1 VPEPISNA
9 YLSGWE
15 YNRLLQANPARSRN
29 TALPAAVFW
38 NGAHQFW
45 LFDKVYVTKE
55 SLDNEYA
62 AYERLGWASGKILK
76 DLEAE
81 GIVEA
86 VDWQQL
92 PGEVG
97 RQLNARHAQLRES
110 YSEQLIRDLI
120 SARDGATLE
129 TLKENLIE
137 PVMRHYNC
145 VGSGQPNS
153 VGNWEP
159 DDLRQHAV
167 DTAVEVQ
174 RHLAHLAEPLLPG
187 FPLCQPPGTG
197 LGPEVMYEQT
207 RVQDTIE
214 RPLISDLLAGDGD
227 FQGPE
232 GYLAYFDAL
241 IASRSAYEPV
251 NKQLTKNWDDQRKN
265 LDEIR
270 KIARR
275 KLWPVLHEEWIPRLL
290 VDDEFGGKLPGIIRT
305 ARWLSPIA
313 DKLSNKPS
321 RILLGSLAAIIAQQ
335 SFTYLSHHGVPGEAA
350 AAGTAAASAMM
361 ATQAWQHLT
370 DAGRLAVFYQAAK
383 RHA

>member
-1 VPEPISNA
+1 
-9 YLSGWE
+9 
-15 YNRLLQANPARSRN
+15 
-29 TALPAAVFW
+29 LPAAVFW

-45 LFDKVYVTKE
+45 LFEKVYVTKE

-62 AYERLGWASGKILK
+62 AYERLGWASGKILR

-81 GIVEA
+81 GVVEA

-92 PGEVG
+92 PAQVG
-97 RQLNARHAQLRES
+97 RQLNARHARLRES

-120 SARDGATLE
+120 SARDGAALE
-129 TLKENLIE
+129 TFKERLIE
-137 PVMRHYNC
+137 PVMRHYHC

-153 VGNWEP
+153 IGNWQP
-159 DDLRQHAV
+159 DDVKRRVA
-167 DTAVEVQ
+167 DTAVDVQ
-174 RHLAHLAEPLLPG
+174 RHMAHLAEPLLPG

-197 LGPEVMYEQT
+197 LHPEAMRKQAQ
-207 RVQDTIE
+207 VQENIE

-241 IASRSAYEPV
+241 ISSRSAYEPV
-251 NKQLTKNWDDQRKN
+251 NKQLTSNWADQRGN

-270 KIARR
+270 KIAKR

-290 VDDEFGGKLPGIIRT
+290 VDDEFGRKLPGIIRT

-321 RILLGSLAAIIAQQ
+321 RIVLGSLAAIIAQQ
-335 SFTYLSHHGVPGEAA
+335 SFAYASRHGTPGDAA
-350 AAGTAAASAMM
+350 AAGTAAVSAMM
-361 ATQAWQHLT
+361 ATKAWQHLA
-370 DAGRLAVFYQAAK
+370 DAGRLAVFYQAA
-383 RHA
+383 RRGA